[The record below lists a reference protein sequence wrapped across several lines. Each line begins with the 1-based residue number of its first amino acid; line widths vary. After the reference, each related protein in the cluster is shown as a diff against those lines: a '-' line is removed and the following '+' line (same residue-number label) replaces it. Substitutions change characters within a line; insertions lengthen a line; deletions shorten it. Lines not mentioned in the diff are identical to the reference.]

1 MKGSDQ
7 DGGMDY
13 LLGAAHPANRALFR
27 FGGQDRLRSPAIHRE
42 AIDSGA
48 LPAGQLS
55 LSGPAEVLDAAHWPV
70 RGDLAHIALAGR
82 CFVPHYAVPMPHR
95 VRDDAPGGG
104 ASLRRAPKDGAEEL
118 ILLPKG
124 APFDVL
130 DMAGGWCWG
139 QAGEGGF
146 VGYIRQAELESVA

>member
-1 MKGSDQ
+1 
-7 DGGMDY
+7 MDN
-13 LLGAAHPANRALFR
+13 LLGGLHPANRALFQ
-27 FGGQDRLRSPAIHRE
+27 FVGPDRLNSPANNRGVI
-42 AIDSGA
+42 APGA

-82 CFVPHYAVPMPHR
+82 CFVPHYAVPMPHK
-95 VRDDAPGGG
+95 VVEVG
-104 ASLRRAPKDGAEEL
+104 ASLRRAARDDAEEL
-118 ILLPKG
+118 ILLPAG
-124 APFDVL
+124 AVFDVL

-139 QAGEGGF
+139 QAGDGGF